1 MPDRAESIGPGAGS
15 SSLGTRLGAG
25 FHSRL
30 DRVVGVAAILAGLL
44 AWELYGRAQE
54 TSLFVPT
61 VGETIGALSRL
72 LRTAE
77 FWGGY
82 RETFVPF
89 LWGWMAAIV
98 VGVALG
104 LVVGQ
109 SGVARRLSAPYV
121 AFLNALPIST
131 LVPIVV
137 VAMGIG
143 VLARSTVVF
152 LFAIVEVL
160 LSTAAG
166 VRYIGRDVHEMSRSF
181 GMTGLKR
188 FRRVVLPGAMPGI
201 MAGVR
206 IGTGRAVVG
215 MVVVEFLLVSVGVG
229 RLVNRFKDSFSS
241 PELYAVVVTLA
252 IFGLGV
258 LAAVRRLELYVL
270 RWRPGG

>member
-1 MPDRAESIGPGAGS
+1 MPEQAKSISPRAGS
-15 SSLGTRLGAG
+15 APRTRLGG
-25 FHSRL
+25 RSEFRPERL
-30 DRVVGVAAILAGLL
+30 VGAAAILAGLL

-61 VGETIGALSRL
+61 LGETLGALAELATTR
-72 LRTAE
+72 E
-77 FWGGY
+77 FWSSY
-82 RETFVPF
+82 QQTMVPF
-89 LWGWMAAIV
+89 LYGWVAALV
-98 VGVALG
+98 VGVVLG
-104 LVVGQ
+104 LIVGQ

-137 VAMGIG
+137 IAMGIG
-143 VLARSTVVF
+143 ILARSAVVF

-166 VRYIGRDVHEMSRSF
+166 VRYIGEDINEMARSF
-181 GMTGLKR
+181 GMRGVKR

-206 IGTGRAVVG
+206 VGTGRAVVG
-215 MVVVEFLLVSVGVG
+215 MVVVELLLVSVGVG
-229 RLVNRFKDSFSS
+229 RLINRFKDGFNS
-241 PELYAVVVTLA
+241 PELYAVVLTLA

-258 LAAVRRLELYVL
+258 LAAVRRLEVHML